1 MTDPHTIE
9 GAVSLEA
16 LNKLVGRLVTTD
28 LTQNIWI
35 TAELSDVAVRGGH
48 CYLELLQ
55 KDPSTGRQIAKARG
69 IIWANLYPSIA
80 GNFLAATG
88 QQFASGIKVMLR
100 VSVTFHALFGMS
112 LVISAVNPDYTLGDL
127 MRRRREILAR
137 LQAEGILND
146 NRELQWPAVPWRLAV
161 ISAPGAAGYGD
172 FINQLFHNRYCLRF
186 DVRLFPAIMQG
197 ERAPASIIAALE
209 QIVGDADEWD
219 GVVIIRGGGATSDL
233 AAFEDY
239 ELAASIA
246 QFPLPVIIGIGHER
260 DITVLDY
267 VANMRVKTPTAAAE
281 WLIAQGES
289 ALAQLQML
297 ASEITRTVTDRIS
310 GHLQQVAYF
319 EGILPRLPQ
328 VALER
333 ARQRLQL
340 AASQVSGLAGSCIMP
355 QRVRLSSFIPLIRQ
369 ACSSRISRERE
380 RVADRSRLLHVLS
393 PQATLA
399 RGYSLTLADGKAL
412 RDASEVRAGAAITTI
427 LGRGSVTSKVTDV
440 APDSPFES

>member
-1 MTDPHTIE
+1 MTDPHSIE

-55 KDPSTGRQIAKARG
+55 KDASTGRQIAKARG

-100 VSVTFHALFGMS
+100 VSVTFHAVFGMS

-146 NRELQWPAVPWRLAV
+146 NRSLQWPDVPSRLAV

-186 DVRLFPAIMQG
+186 NVRLFPAIMQG
-197 ERAPASIIAALE
+197 EKAPASITSALE
-209 QIVGDADEWD
+209 QIMEDVDDWD

-239 ELAASIA
+239 DLAASIA

-260 DITVLDY
+260 DVTVLDY

-281 WLIAQGES
+281 WLISLGEA
-289 ALAQLQML
+289 ALGHLQVM
-297 ASEITRTVTDRIS
+297 AADIARTVTERIS
-310 GHLQQVAYF
+310 GHLQQIAYF
-319 EGILPRLPQ
+319 EGLLPRLPET
-328 VALER
+328 ALER

-340 AASQVSGLAGSCIMP
+340 AASQIAGLAGSCILP
-355 QRVRLSSFIPLIRQ
+355 QKMRLESFIPVITQ
-369 ACSSRISRERE
+369 ACGARLSRERE
-380 RVADRSRLLHVLS
+380 RLTDRDRLLHVLS
-393 PQATLA
+393 PRATLA
-399 RGYSLTLADGKAL
+399 RGYSLTLVDGKAVRSL
-412 RDASEVRAGAAITTI
+412 ADAPAGAVVTTI
-427 LGRGSVTSKVTDV
+427 LETGTLSSRVIETSE
-440 APDSPFES
+440 SPFFD

>member
-1 MTDPHTIE
+1 MTDPHSIE
-9 GAVSLEA
+9 GAVTLEA

-28 LTQNIWI
+28 LTQNVWI

-55 KDPSTGRQIAKARG
+55 KDPATGRQIAKARG
-69 IIWANLYPSIA
+69 IIWANIYPSIA

-100 VSVTFHALFGMS
+100 VSVTFHAVFGMS

-127 MRRRREILAR
+127 MRRRREILGR

-146 NRELQWPAVPWRLAV
+146 NRSLMWPEVPSRLAV

-172 FINQLFHNRYCLRF
+172 FINQLFHNRHCLRF
-186 DVRLFPAIMQG
+186 DVKLFPAIMQG
-197 ERAPASIIAALE
+197 DRAPASISAALE
-209 QIVGDADEWD
+209 QICADFDAWD

-239 ELAASIA
+239 GLAASIA

-260 DITVLDY
+260 DVTVLDY

-281 WLIAQGES
+281 WLIAQGVN
-289 ALAQLQML
+289 ALGRLQTL
-297 ASEITRTVTDRIS
+297 AADIARTVTDRIS

-319 EGILPRLPQ
+319 EGILPQVPQ
-328 VALER
+328 TALER

-340 AASQVSGLAGSCIMP
+340 AASQVSGLAGLCIGP
-355 QRVRLSSFIPLIRQ
+355 QRVRLASFVPLIRQ
-369 ACSSRISRERE
+369 ACSARLSRESE
-380 RVADRSRLLHVLS
+380 RLADRERLLHVLS

-399 RGYSLTLADGKAL
+399 RGYSLTIIDGKAL
-412 RDASEVRAGAAITTI
+412 RDISQVNSGDELTTL
-427 LGRGSVTSKVTDV
+427 LGHGSVTSTIREVS
-440 APDSPFES
+440 AESPFE